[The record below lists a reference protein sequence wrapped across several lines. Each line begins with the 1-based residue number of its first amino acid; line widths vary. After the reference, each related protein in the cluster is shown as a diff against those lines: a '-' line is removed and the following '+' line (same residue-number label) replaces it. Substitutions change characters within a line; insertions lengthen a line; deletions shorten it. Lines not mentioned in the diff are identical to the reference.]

1 MRASILETISV
12 QPKFRS
18 VLKLENWRTT
28 LAEGFLRKEEK
39 VNKRFSQREREKQV
53 SVGLQDCE
61 ELEPAFLLED
71 RYNAGVTPIGKDL
84 FC

>member
-1 MRASILETISV
+1 MRASVLETISV

-28 LAEGFLRKEEK
+28 LAKGFLRKEEK
-39 VNKRFSQREREKQV
+39 VNKCFSQREREKQV
-53 SVGLQDCE
+53 SVGLQDYE